1 MNYEEREKLD
11 EEKRIQYI
19 NKSKFIS
26 DKIRSVPKIYSAPDY
41 NISDIE
47 YTIQRFEEVYNLD
60 LLPEFQRGHVWTKE
74 QQVLF
79 IEALIRG
86 AVGTDG
92 RTISF
97 NHPEYQNTKKAHSDL
112 DRMVIID
119 GLQRLTAI
127 RDFVAG
133 KFKVFVDEFGGD
145 GVDMDFFHGS
155 EFSLGGNT
163 IKIQVYTMQ
172 TQREVLD
179 FYISLNSGGT
189 AHSKEEIERVKKMR
203 QDLL

>member
-1 MNYEEREKLD
+1 MNYEEKEKLD
-11 EEKRIQYI
+11 EQMRTQYRS
-19 NKSKFIS
+19 KSKFIS
-26 DKIRSVPKIYSAPDY
+26 DKIRSVPKVYSAPDY

-47 YTIQRFEEVYNLD
+47 RVIQRFEEVYNLN

-97 NHPEYQNTKKAHSDL
+97 NHPAYQNKQKAHSDL
-112 DRMVIID
+112 NCMVIID

-133 KFKVFVDEFGGD
+133 KFKVFAEEFGEG
-145 GVDMDFFHGS
+145 GVDKDFFNGS
-155 EFSLGGNT
+155 EFSLVGNT
-163 IKIQVYTMQ
+163 IKIQVYAMQ
-172 TQREVLD
+172 TQLEVLD

-189 AHSKEEIERVKKMR
+189 AHPKEEIERVKKMR
-203 QDLL
+203 QDLI